1 MCIRDRVYNAHHAEG
16 LEVYQ
21 IAFDDDEFQW
31 RQAAANLPW
40 ITVYNAPADGDQ
52 VLRDYNVGSLPAT
65 FVINR
70 QGELV
75 ERVPDISH
83 LAATVARYL

>member
-1 MCIRDRVYNAHHAEG
+1 M
-16 LEVYQ
+16 
-21 IAFDDDEFQW
+21 
-31 RQAAANLPW
+31 
-40 ITVYNAPADGDQ
+40 
-52 VLRDYNVGSLPAT
+52 LRDYNVGSLPAT